1 MKNSLPIRHLLLADV
16 CLAAVMSAYWLR
28 TGISQIAALAVF
40 MSIFFAG
47 CPLPYFLS
55 AGIPI
60 FRAARIAEKREI
72 HLKSPKALRE
82 LQYIDTL
89 VLNKN
94 GTLTEGKPY
103 ISDIVPEGMSQS
115 SLLAMAAAAER
126 DATHPI
132 GKALFHAALSRNL
145 RLQQSTMSNEIT
157 GCGVEAMVNGK
168 AIRVGRLKWLQDEK
182 IDISAEL
189 LTKNDQLAYHGK
201 MPVFVSNGNYARG
214 IIALEDSIPRN
225 VTAAIHRLQNF
236 GIRVIL
242 ITGDSHRTAA
252 AIQKKTGIDDIR
264 SDLFLRDKIR
274 ELQLMRAQ
282 GLSIAMVGNLEQDK
296 EVFAE
301 ADLAIQLI
309 PQRDTEIPLSR
320 HRIELADPD
329 EPEEEQGIPQ
339 KASVLPAAEDALQPD
354 IVLQGGLR
362 AMLPAIEIAREARSI
377 IRQNHILTC
386 LTWLLLLPP
395 AMGLLKVFGGSFLD
409 PDIAFGGFFL
419 ASIIILLN
427 SLRMVG

>member
-1 MKNSLPIRHLLLADV
+1 MQP
-16 CLAAVMSAYWLR
+16 
-28 TGISQIAALAVF
+28 GISQIAAIAVF
-40 MSIFFAG
+40 ISIFFAG

-55 AGIPI
+55 TVIPI
-60 FRAARIAEKREI
+60 LRAAKIAKKREI

-115 SLLAMAAAAER
+115 SLLAMAAAAEQ

-132 GKALFHAALSRNL
+132 GKALCYAANSRNL
-145 RLQQSTMSNEIT
+145 RVQRASISNEIH
-157 GCGVEAMVNGK
+157 GCGAEAIVNGK

-182 IDISAEL
+182 IEISAEL

-214 IIALEDSIPRN
+214 IIALEDSIPKN
-225 VTAAIHRLQNF
+225 ITAAIHQLQKF

-242 ITGDSHRTAA
+242 ITGDSQRTAA
-252 AIQKKTGIDDIR
+252 AIQKKTGIDEIR
-264 SDLFLRDKIR
+264 TDLFLRDKIR

-282 GLSIAMVGNLEQDK
+282 GASIAMAGNLEHDK
-296 EVFAE
+296 DVFAE
-301 ADLAIQLI
+301 ADLVIQLI
-309 PQRDTEIPLSR
+309 PQKDTDLPLSR
-320 HRIELADPD
+320 HRIELAG
-329 EPEEEQGIPQ
+329 EEELEEEDSPQ
-339 KASVLPAAEDALQPD
+339 KEEQIPRPAEDSLQPD

-362 AMLPAIEIAREARSI
+362 AMLPAIEIAKEALGI
-377 IRQNHILTC
+377 IRQNRILTYI
-386 LTWLLLLPP
+386 TWLLFLPP
-395 AMGLLKVFGGSFLD
+395 AMGLLTVFGGPFLD
-409 PDIAFGGFFL
+409 PNIAFGGFVT
-419 ASIIILLN
+419 ASILILLN
-427 SLRMVG
+427 SFRMV